1 MLRSL
6 GNTDMRIKEVGFGG
20 IPIQRITQDDTN
32 KVVDELINQGVNF
45 IDTARGYTVSEEYI
59 GNALE
64 GRREKFYIATKS
76 MSRNYEDMKRDI
88 DISLKNL
95 KTDYIDLYQIHNLK
109 IEEYNTIFD
118 DDKAY
123 KALLE
128 AKEEGKIKYIG
139 ITSHS
144 LEVIEK
150 AVEDGKFATIQ
161 FPYNIVEDQADEVF
175 RKAYEKGIGTIIM
188 KPLAGGAIDDGPLA
202 IKYILSKEY
211 IDVAIPGMNT
221 VEQVIENVSVINNT
235 QLTEEDNLKI
245 EKIRKEL
252 SGNFCRRCEYC
263 LPCPKNVN
271 IPQNFLLEGYYTRY
285 NLKEW
290 ALERYELLGDSKASE
305 CIECGL
311 CEEKCPYN
319 LPIRNML
326 KNVCDKLEKK

>member
-1 MLRSL
+1 MINL
-6 GNTDMRIKEVGFGG
+6 GSTEIKIKRVGFGG

-32 KVVDELINQGVNF
+32 KVIDELINQGINF

-59 GNALE
+59 GNSIE

-76 MSRNYEDMKRDI
+76 MSRSYEDMKRDI

-95 KTDYIDLYQIHNLK
+95 KTNYIDLY
-109 IEEYNTIFD
+109 
-118 DDKAY
+118 
-123 KALLE
+123 
-128 AKEEGKIKYIG
+128 
-139 ITSHS
+139 
-144 LEVIEK
+144 
-150 AVEDGKFATIQ
+150 KFATIQ

-175 RKAYEKGIGTIIM
+175 RKAHEKGIGTITM

-202 IKYILSKEY
+202 IKYILSKDY

-221 VEQVIENVSVINNT
+221 VEQVKENVSVINKIE
-235 QLTEEDNLKI
+235 LTEEDNLKI

-290 ALERYELLGDSKASE
+290 ALERYESLGDSKASE
-305 CIECGL
+305 CVECGL

-326 KNVCDKLEKK
+326 KNVCDKLENK

>member
-1 MLRSL
+1 MRNL
-6 GNTDMRIKEVGFGG
+6 GNTDMKIKEVGLGG
-20 IPIQRITQDDTN
+20 IPIQRITQEGTN
-32 KVVDELINQGVNF
+32 KVVSELINQGINF

-64 GRREKFYIATKS
+64 GIRDKFYIATKS
-76 MSRNYEDMKRDI
+76 MSRNYEDMKKDI

-109 IEEYNTIFD
+109 IEEYSTIFD

-144 LEVIEK
+144 LETIEK
-150 AVEDGKFATIQ
+150 AVEDEKFSTIQ

-175 RKAYEKGIGTIIM
+175 KKAHEKGIGIIIM
-188 KPLAGGAIDDGPLA
+188 KPLAGGAIDDGSLA
-202 IKYILSKEY
+202 IKYILSKDY
-211 IDVAIPGMNT
+211 IDIVIPGMDT
-221 VEQVIENVSVINNT
+221 VEQVKENASVINNIELT
-235 QLTEEDNLKI
+235 QDDNLKI
-245 EKIRKEL
+245 EKIRNEL
-252 SGNFCRRCEYC
+252 GGSFCRRCEYC

-290 ALERYELLGDSKASE
+290 ALERYEGLGEGQASK
-305 CIECGL
+305 CIECGI

-326 KNVCDKLEKK
+326 KNVCDKLEK